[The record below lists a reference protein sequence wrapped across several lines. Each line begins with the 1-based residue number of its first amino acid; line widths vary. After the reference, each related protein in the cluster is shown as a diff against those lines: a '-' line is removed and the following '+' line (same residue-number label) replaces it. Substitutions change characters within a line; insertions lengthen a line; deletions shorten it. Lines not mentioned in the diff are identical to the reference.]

1 MILQVIMSLAVGLF
15 LMLAAVGI
23 QFGAPWWFF
32 FAAVP
37 SSPVLA
43 FGVFVLTLYVQDVL
57 EMRARAKRRAAAA
70 ARRAKGEAL

>member
-1 MILQVIMSLAVGLF
+1 MILQVVMSLAVGLF
-15 LMLAAVGI
+15 LMMAVVGI

-32 FAAVP
+32 FAAFP
-37 SSPVLA
+37 LSPVLA
-43 FGVFVLTLYVQDVL
+43 FGVFVLTLYLQDVL

>member
-1 MILQVIMSLAVGLF
+1 MMFQVITSLAVFLF
-15 LMLAAVGI
+15 FMLAAVGI

-43 FGVFVLTLYVQDVL
+43 FGVFVLTLYAQDVL
-57 EMRARAKRRAAAA
+57 DMRARAKRRAAAA

>member
-1 MILQVIMSLAVGLF
+1 MMFQVIMSLAVGLF
-15 LMLAAVGI
+15 LILAALGFH
-23 QFGAPWWFF
+23 FGAPWWFF

-43 FGVFVLTLYVQDVL
+43 FGVFVLTVYFQDVL
-57 EMRARAKRRAAAA
+57 QERARAKRRAAAA